1 MRGFIVL
8 LSLML
13 VLEACAS
20 SGTAASAPGTTRS
33 TATRRTNVITAAELA
48 EHPNLASAE
57 DAIRQLR
64 PQWPTR
70 VDVGGQTYP
79 LTIFMNN
86 NEFGGYA
93 SLSQI
98 TARTIAE
105 IRYLTQSEAQMK
117 WSSKYRDVIQVIT
130 K

>member
-13 VLEACAS
+13 VVEGCAS

-117 WSSKYRDVIQVIT
+117 WSSRYRDVIQVIT